1 LRATIYKSRIEHQIS
16 NTSDRK
22 DIPINVF
29 KKSKMN
35 EEKHGGLRQK
45 GRNDTGEIVSEGAE
59 CIHLAQDK
67 G

>member
-1 LRATIYKSRIEHQIS
+1 
-16 NTSDRK
+16 
-22 DIPINVF
+22 
-29 KKSKMN
+29 MN